1 MASQKLNRD
10 THENITTI
18 IPTPPIYQRFF
29 LVVLGAI
36 IFAFN
41 LNTFVHQANLFPGG
55 FAGMSLLIQRA
66 VLKYFGINIPY
77 SLLYLSLNAFPVY
90 ISFRYIGTKF
100 TLFSLLMIVLSSVL
114 SDLTANLSFFVSF
127 DWTTDM
133 ILCALFGGIINGV
146 AITLCLY
153 GDATSGGT
161 DFIAIYFSEKKGKDM
176 WNYIFA
182 WNCIVLFIAGLLFGF
197 ERTLYSII
205 FQYTST
211 QVLNVLYRRYQ
222 KSTLIIITTKA
233 DELYEII
240 RNMTNH
246 GATRFEGKGCYA
258 HGNETMLYAV
268 VSGEQ
273 VHTVTKE
280 LRKADPG
287 AFINVIRS
295 KEILGRFFTRPTD

>member
-1 MASQKLNRD
+1 MSIQKINSD
-10 THENITTI
+10 EKENITTI
-18 IPTPPIYQRFF
+18 MPTPPIYQRFL
-29 LVVLGAI
+29 LVVLGAVL
-36 IFAFN
+36 FAFN

-66 VLKYFGINIPY
+66 VQKFTGFTIPY
-77 SLLYLSLNAFPVY
+77 SVLYLSLNAFPAY
-90 ISFRYIGTKF
+90 ISFRYIGKKF

-114 SDLTANLSFFVSF
+114 SDLTASLPFFVNF
-127 DWTTDM
+127 DWTHDM

-161 DFIAIYFSEKKGKDM
+161 DFVAIYFSEKKGRDM
-176 WNYIFA
+176 WNYVFG
-182 WNCIVLFIAGLLFGF
+182 WNCGVLFVAGLLFGF

-222 KSTLIIITTKA
+222 KTTLIIITKKA

-240 RNMTNH
+240 KTMTNH

-258 HGNETMLYAV
+258 HGDETMLYAV

-280 LRKADPG
+280 LRKVDPG